1 MAKEEL
7 QKSLTAIH
15 TLNWL
20 HKADQYLFLIKHQV
34 FHYYRR
40 HKTIEKMRQHFTT
53 TEIVLHVAVW
63 YNEELPWESS
73 DMLYYIHMYTK
84 LEEYDIKVLLTVMS
98 KQIMDAKLILKHK
111 DDLL

>member
-1 MAKEEL
+1 MKNEEL

-34 FHYYRR
+34 FNYYRK
-40 HKTIEKMRQHFTT
+40 HKTIEKMRMHFTT
-53 TEIVLHVAVW
+53 TEIALHVAAW

-73 DMLYYIHMYTK
+73 DMIYYISLYTK

-98 KQIMDAKLILKHK
+98 KQIMDAKTALKHK